1 MVPPFWPDFKHGL
14 PFQNG
19 PICHIKK
26 VSVCSN
32 PIQCHPLIGPI
43 VKVNLDGYL
52 SQLTPTYLTSEFWVW
67 CFLDKEIVSFVHIN
81 LRTKLNLQ
89 YRVTLSCIVSVHC
102 VCVGRHQS
110 CFDTVWCWLIQP
122 GLGGMIQPGWNVRG
136 GQAMTDRGVLF
147 LCFIE
152 YIYNLLNSVSLSCHL
167 ISETC

>member
-14 PFQNG
+14 PFRNG
-19 PICHIKK
+19 PICHINIKK
-26 VSVCSN
+26 VS
-32 PIQCHPLIGPI
+32 
-43 VKVNLDGYL
+43 VNLDGYL

-67 CFLDKEIVSFVHIN
+67 CFLYKEIVSFVHIN

-136 GQAMTDRGVLF
+136 GQAMTDRGVVF
-147 LCFIE
+147 LYFIE
-152 YIYNLLNSVSLSCHL
+152 YIYNLLNSCHWVV
-167 ISETC
+167 I